1 VPELERIHE
10 GKRKHEREKFEQ
22 REKHSRGKPE
32 REKSEREKS
41 ECEKPGS
48 ERPECERPERTE
60 AVVRGKIMLASQES
74 RRALLVFLGV
84 LMGLFGIST
93 GFTRFNPFEALSA
106 QSEFW
111 RFIFVDFVP
120 PYMGKWEALAGAV
133 LQTLCMALSATGVSA
148 ALSVVMSF
156 LGTPAI
162 CPFWPVNALVRGCAS
177 VLRNIPSLVWAFIL
191 VAAFG
196 IGAAVGVLALII
208 ATVGSLTR
216 YFIETLDEVA
226 EEHMEALRSTGASVL
241 PVITQA
247 ILPAAMPSFVAWF
260 LYCVELNV
268 RASTILGMVGAG
280 GVGLLMMGYI
290 KQYNYPAASTAILA
304 VAVVIIGVN
313 ILTDFIRKEI
323 L

>member
-1 VPELERIHE
+1 MWVWAPEQ
-10 GKRKHEREKFEQ
+10 EREFGRERKEAAG
-22 REKHSRGKPE
+22 REKIS
-32 REKSEREKS
+32 
-41 ECEKPGS
+41 
-48 ERPECERPERTE
+48 
-60 AVVRGKIMLASQES
+60 LASRES
-74 RRALLVFLGV
+74 RRASLVFLAALSV
-84 LMGLFGIST
+84 LFVIST
-93 GFTRFNPFEALSA
+93 VFTRFNPFEALSA
-106 QSEFW
+106 QGEFW
-111 RFIFVDFVP
+111 RFIFVDFIP
-120 PYMGKWEALAGAV
+120 PYMGKWGALANAV
-133 LQTLCMALSATGVSA
+133 LQTLYMALSATGVSA
-148 ALSVVMSF
+148 VFSVIMSF

-162 CPFWPVNALVRGCAS
+162 CPVWPVNAFVRGFAS
-177 VLRNIPSLVWAFIL
+177 ILRNIPGLVWAFIL

-216 YFIETLDEVA
+216 YFIEVLDEVA
-226 EEHMEALRSTGASVL
+226 EEHMEALRSTGAAVF

-247 ILPAAMPSFVAWF
+247 ILPAAMPSFIAWF

-304 VAVVIIGVN
+304 VAAIIIGVN
-313 ILTDFIRKEI
+313 LLTDFIRKSI